1 MKYLLRVLVCF
12 VLIVS
17 PSAFGEEVSKAP
29 QVFSEIAC
37 QFQTSTHF
45 KAGEKP
51 DEQYDWLIW
60 RSEREMEV
68 YQVGTRD
75 GEAWMLDG
83 AGGVMYARIL
93 HPERAEVLF
102 NAMELRILGRPA
114 DWARCSS
121 LVSPEILNGALK
133 EKGKQIHLGK
143 EVKVFEGE
151 IAAQKWIV
159 LWSDED
165 QIAVSIEIESE
176 KCISRTVLQERH
188 ELKMQPWERLRARGY
203 EQIGYTE
210 LGDNDTDPRI
220 KRIMS
225 RMGIKCSHKGCS
237 VVCLTPDPARN

>member
-1 MKYLLRVLVCF
+1 MKHLIRVLVCF
-12 VLIVS
+12 VLTVS
-17 PSAFGEEVSKAP
+17 VSAYGEEASKAP
-29 QVFSEIAC
+29 QVFSQIAC
-37 QFQTSTHF
+37 QFQTSTHI

-51 DEQYDWLIW
+51 DEQYVWRMW
-60 RSEREMEV
+60 RSEREVEV

-75 GEAWMLDG
+75 GESWMLDG

-102 NAMELRILGRPA
+102 NAMELRILGRLA
-114 DWARCSS
+114 DWVRCSS

-151 IAAQKWIV
+151 IASQKWIV

-176 KCISRTVLQERH
+176 NRVSKTVLQERH
-188 ELKMQPWERLRARGY
+188 ELKVQPWERLRARGY

-225 RMGIKCSHKGCS
+225 RMGIKCSHGGCG
-237 VVCLTPDPARN
+237 VMCLTPDSSRK